1 MKKKLPKILIIL
13 ILVAIVLNIMLSRY
27 IKEESDISRKLG
39 PTWNGGQ
46 VSIYNYRAITKN
58 FDYYIN
64 HLKNKDYESAYKLV
78 GHEYKTYK
86 DFETFVKDVKNINY
100 EDLQIINVIQRTK
113 YMYSIIYSSKSHEK
127 LENLM
132 IFNEENTSFTI
143 TPETFI
149 EYREYEESVRK
160 NNVKY
165 ELVNT
170 INYIDK
176 YVANIKI
183 TNLSKKKEVN
193 ISNIELVQ
201 NDIKHIKSNLKDIKI
216 NPEESKNITVEF
228 ETYIDFPNK
237 IEISRY
243 IEKKDKIEVCI
254 LNIEE

>member
-13 ILVAIVLNIMLSRY
+13 ILVAIALNIMLSRY

-39 PTWNGGQ
+39 PKWNGGQ

-58 FDYYIN
+58 FNYYIN
-64 HLKNKDYESAYKLV
+64 HLKNKDYKSAYKLV
-78 GHEYKTYK
+78 GYEYKTYK
-86 DFETFVKDVKNINY
+86 DFETYISEMEKISF
-100 EDLQIINVIQRTK
+100 EDLQITSVIQRTK

-132 IFNEENTSFTI
+132 IFNEENTSFII

-149 EYREYEESVRK
+149 EYKEYEESVKK

-165 ELVNT
+165 ELLNT
-170 INYIDK
+170 LNYLDK

-183 TNLSKKKEVN
+183 TNLSKKKDVI
-193 ISNIELVQ
+193 ISGIELVQ
-201 NDIKHIKSNLKDIKI
+201 NNVKHIRGNVNDIKLK
-216 NPEESKNITVEF
+216 PEESKNITVEF

-243 IEKKDKIEVCI
+243 IEKKDKIEIYI